1 MAQAGQP
8 GQALRLPQCHR
19 DCGTAFQTSTSVTAS
34 GTVRVRLRL
43 PVGLGRSPGVTAV
56 TVRLDMVR
64 DSESEAVNWAASWG
78 QLLGSVQP
86 GLPGRPSLPGWT
98 KPVWRP
104 PGESGL
110 RWRPAVW
117 PGRSTLPQKWVLTV
131 IRIDQMRSDVL
142 NRHFLD
148 STEFL
153 TNLEGKFDRH

>member
-64 DSESEAVNWAASWG
+64 DSESEAVNWAARWDR
-78 QLLGSVQP
+78 LLGSVQP
-86 GLPGRPSLPGWT
+86 GLPGRPSLPG
-98 KPVWRP
+98 PSLS
-104 PGESGL
+104 GGL
-110 RWRPAVW
+110 RGSPGSGGVRPY
-117 PGRSTLPQKWVLTV
+117 GRVGQLYLK
-131 IRIDQMRSDVL
+131 
-142 NRHFLD
+142 NGF
-148 STEFL
+148 
-153 TNLEGKFDRH
+153 